1 LSDPPHDQ
9 VDDRDRPERVDPRT
23 QPHAVIHQGIPEDAL
38 RPPTGGP
45 RGYRTTGGRA
55 KGPATDTQGRRM
67 IRTGPPYT
75 PGDRGAT
82 VRLPAH
88 VAIVDQETLFRT
100 MVVEALSQDPEL
112 KVVASLDSV
121 VKAREA
127 LTGRRLDLLIA
138 DVEQRDGSGA
148 HLAAE
153 LQKIN
158 PRMRV
163 LIMTRH
169 DVSALIES
177 TRRHLRRPWACVS
190 KLSHIG
196 RDGLVETIRRVA
208 LDAGAAS
215 SPAAARKDPFA
226 PLTGQQ
232 MAVLR
237 LISDGYTNQQVAERL
252 GLSRRTV
259 ENHLLSI
266 YRSLGIAD
274 DEVNPRVAAV
284 LLLLSQTLKL

>member
-1 LSDPPHDQ
+1 MP
-9 VDDRDRPERVDPRT
+9 V
-23 QPHAVIHQGIPEDAL
+23 
-38 RPPTGGP
+38 
-45 RGYRTTGGRA
+45 
-55 KGPATDTQGRRM
+55 DTQGRRL
-67 IRTGPPYT
+67 IRTGPPYSSSDGV
-75 PGDRGAT
+75 PVVNR
-82 VRLPAH
+82 PAH

-100 MVVEALSQDPEL
+100 MVVDALSQDRDL

-121 VKAREA
+121 AKAREA
-127 LTGRRLDLLIA
+127 LTGRRMDLLIV

-148 HLAAE
+148 HLAAD
-153 LQKIN
+153 LQRVN

-169 DVSALIES
+169 DVTALIES
-177 TRRHLRRPWACVS
+177 TRRHLRHPWSYLS

-208 LDAGAAS
+208 LDTGDAS
-215 SPAAARKDPFA
+215 QPAAVRKDPFA
-226 PLTGQQ
+226 SLTGQQ

-237 LISDGYTNQQVAERL
+237 LIADGYTNQQVAERL

-266 YRSLGIAD
+266 YRALDIAD
-274 DEVNPRVAAV
+274 NEVNPRVAAV

>member
-1 LSDPPHDQ
+1 
-9 VDDRDRPERVDPRT
+9 VV
-23 QPHAVIHQGIPEDAL
+23 
-38 RPPTGGP
+38 
-45 RGYRTTGGRA
+45 
-55 KGPATDTQGRRM
+55 
-67 IRTGPPYT
+67 
-75 PGDRGAT
+75 

-88 VAIVDQETLFRT
+88 IAIVDQETLFRT
-100 MVVEALSQDPEL
+100 MVVDALARDREV

-121 VKAREA
+121 VRAREA
-127 LTGRRLDLLIA
+127 LTGRRLDLLIL

-153 LQKIN
+153 LQKMN

-169 DVSALIES
+169 DVTALIES
-177 TRRHLRRPWACVS
+177 TKRHLRRPWSYLS
-190 KLSHIG
+190 KLSNIG
-196 RDGLVETIRRVA
+196 RDGLVETIKRVA
-208 LDAGAAS
+208 LDTGSAS
-215 SPAAARKDPFA
+215 APAAVRQDPFA
-226 PLTGQQ
+226 SLTGQQ

-237 LISDGYTNQQVAERL
+237 LIADGYTNQQVAERL

-266 YRSLGIAD
+266 YRALGIAD